1 VTSTEARYLLR
12 ASRAAGEE
20 LGSSFSMTD
29 GHHHIDLRVIGFCR
43 VRSSAGNRNV
53 EAPAAAATQ
62 AGAKDQ
68 DPGEL
73 LLEVSLEG
81 LVKLLRRGK
90 LGLVTRNIEFHCF
103 LPFSGD
109 ECYGWTARLLRV
121 LHRADDLAA

>member
-1 VTSTEARYLLR
+1 MSRLQPPLLLR
-12 ASRAAGEE
+12 
-20 LGSSFSMTD
+20 
-29 GHHHIDLRVIGFCR
+29 
-43 VRSSAGNRNV
+43 
-53 EAPAAAATQ
+53 P
-62 AGAKDQ
+62 GAKDQ